1 MMPTLDVA
9 MVKLGVYTTQRLTE
23 QQKNI
28 VKIDYLTKYGVNKF
42 LSRRKLLNFNNRN
55 EDVVVYL
62 SNHVTAG
69 NGTCLIIIPPI
80 VYLLLFKYLEYIN
93 RKN

>member
-9 MVKLGVYTTQRLTE
+9 MDHLGVYTTQRLTE

-28 VKIDYLTKYGVNKF
+28 VKIDYLTKYGVNTF
-42 LSRRKLLNFNNRN
+42 LSRRRLLNFNNRK

-62 SNHVTAG
+62 SDHVTAG
-69 NGTCLIIIPPI
+69 NGTCFLCFCYFSNIW
-80 VYLLLFKYLEYIN
+80 
-93 RKN
+93 